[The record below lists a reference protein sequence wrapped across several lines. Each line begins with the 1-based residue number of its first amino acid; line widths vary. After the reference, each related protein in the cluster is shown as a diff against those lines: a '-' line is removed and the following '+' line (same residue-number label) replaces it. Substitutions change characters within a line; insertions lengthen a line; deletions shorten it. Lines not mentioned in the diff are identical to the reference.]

1 MEVSRVRV
9 VIVNKDG
16 HFLLSGH
23 NEGAVSPLQRAPASH
38 SQKRGPGSSQA
49 VLEAGGRDRAAVVC
63 WLGSASS
70 KYHLGLQAFWCGGS
84 ILLPK
89 LTSLVTDTASLPQMC
104 NLKDGMQVSYGDI
117 TSLSTPGYERVISL
131 PASGHDHA

>member
-1 MEVSRVRV
+1 MYKVTQEATVLEVSRVCI

-23 NEGAVSPLQRAPASH
+23 SEGAASLQRAPASH

-63 WLGSASS
+63 WLGSASN

-84 ILLPK
+84 IPGHRH
-89 LTSLVTDTASLPQMC
+89 SFSS
-104 NLKDGMQVSYGDI
+104 KDV
-117 TSLSTPGYERVISL
+117 
-131 PASGHDHA
+131 